1 MNKAIRIMNTDDF
14 RNADVLVLSDFMM
27 EDMPYNLID
36 LCEKQKSKGNKFF
49 AVSIGKFPFGYSYR
63 KVFNKHWIFDID
75 GGLKN
80 IY

>member
-1 MNKAIRIMNTDDF
+1 MNTDNF

-27 EDMPYNLID
+27 EDMPYHLIE
-36 LCEKQKSKGNKFF
+36 LCDKQKLKGNKFF
-49 AVSIGKFPFGYSYR
+49 SVSIGKFPFGYSYR

-75 GGLKN
+75 NGLKS

>member
-1 MNKAIRIMNTDDF
+1 MKMDDF
-14 RNADVLVLSDFMM
+14 KNADVLVLSDFIM
-27 EDMPYNLID
+27 EDMPYHLIE
-36 LCEKQKSKGNKFF
+36 LCDKQKLKGNKFF

-75 GGLKN
+75 NGLKS